1 MCNDYS
7 ITNVIKTKKEINM
20 KEKLLIFFTILSMQ
34 TGMAQT
40 NVLDSYIQEGFKNNS
55 ALKEKN
61 FNLEKANAA
70 LSESWGLFFPSVD
83 LKSDYTWSKGGR
95 KIDLP
100 LGDLMNPVY
109 STLNQLTSSTTFPQI
124 QNQKV
129 NFLPNDYQDTKLIL
143 TLPII
148 NTDVWLNNRIKS
160 ESINQYESEV
170 ISYKRELVKE
180 IKIAYFN
187 YLKSLKAV
195 EIYSNADSLLND
207 SYKVT
212 ESLVK
217 NNVVLKS
224 NLLKLKAEI
233 SNNQVDLSNAKNS
246 SEITKSYFNFLLNKP
261 FNSPIEIDS
270 KLMDSDLKT
279 IQSLPVENK
288 MTWTELNQLKSG
300 IQQLEYLSAMKYGEF
315 MPSLAFFYQAGF
327 QGNQYKFN
335 SDQRYDLYGLTLSW
349 NLFNGLQTK
358 NRIQQADI
366 EISKLE
372 SKLDETQRQLSL
384 NLLSVSKN
392 LNTAIKKLE
401 SSKIGLEYSQEY
413 YRQTKLQYQ
422 QGQSILIELTQSILG
437 YTNSQLSYQISLM
450 DVLIKQAETERA
462 FESYQLF

>member
-1 MCNDYS
+1 M
-7 ITNVIKTKKEINM
+7 IKQKKEMSM
-20 KEKLLIFFTILSMQ
+20 KVKLIAILTILSVE
-34 TGMAQT
+34 TGMSQT

-55 ALKEKN
+55 ALREKN

-70 LSESWGLFFPSVD
+70 LNESWGLFFPSVD

-109 STLNQLTSSTTFPQI
+109 NTLNQLTASNNFPQI

-129 NFLPNDYQDTKLIL
+129 NFLPNDYQDTKLSL

-180 IKIAYFN
+180 IKTAYYN
-187 YLKSLKAV
+187 YIKSLKAV

-217 NNVVLKS
+217 NNVVLKT
-224 NLLKLKAEI
+224 NLLKIKADI
-233 SNNQVDLSNAKNS
+233 SSNEVELSNAKNT
-246 SEITKSYFNFLLNKP
+246 SEIAKSYFNFLLNKP
-261 FNSPIEIDS
+261 FNSDVEIDS
-270 KLMDSDLKT
+270 KLLESELNT
-279 IQSLPVENK
+279 NQNISTGNK
-288 MTWTELNQLKSG
+288 NSWAELNQLKSG
-300 IQQLEYLSAMKYGEF
+300 IQQLNYFSTMKYGEF
-315 MPSLAFFYQAGF
+315 MPSVAFFYQAGF
-327 QGNQYKFN
+327 QGNKYKFD
-335 SDQRYDLYGLTLSW
+335 SDQRYDLYGLTLTW
-349 NLFNGLQTK
+349 NLFDGLQST
-358 NRIQQADI
+358 NRIQQAEI

-372 SKLDETQRQLSL
+372 SKMDETQRQLSL
-384 NLLSVSKN
+384 NLLSVTKN
-392 LNTAIKKLE
+392 LNTSIKKLE
-401 SSKIGLEYSQEY
+401 SSKIGLDYSKEY

-437 YTNSQLSYQISLM
+437 YTNSQLSYQISFM
-450 DVLIKQAETERA
+450 DVLIRHAEVERA
-462 FESYQLF
+462 LESYEIF

>member
-1 MCNDYS
+1 
-7 ITNVIKTKKEINM
+7 M
-20 KEKLLIFFTILSMQ
+20 KVKLLTILTIISVQ

-70 LSESWGLFFPSVD
+70 LNESWGLFFPSVD

-109 STLNQLTSSTTFPQI
+109 NTLNQLTGSNNFPQI

-129 NFLPNDYQDTKLIL
+129 NFLPNDYQDTKLSL

-180 IKIAYFN
+180 IKTAYYN
-187 YLKSLKAV
+187 YIKSLKAV

-217 NNVVLKS
+217 NNVVLKT
-224 NLLKLKAEI
+224 NLLKIKADI
-233 SNNQVDLSNAKNS
+233 SSNEAELGNAKNT
-246 SEITKSYFNFLLNKP
+246 SEIAKSYFNFLLNKP
-261 FNSPIEIDS
+261 FNSEIEIDR
-270 KLMDSDLKT
+270 KLFEADLT
-279 IQSLPVENK
+279 GIQNLPVENK
-288 MTWTELNQLKSG
+288 VTWAELNQMKSG
-300 IQQLEYLSAMKYGEF
+300 IQQLEYVSAMKYGEF
-315 MPSLAFFYQAGF
+315 IPSVAFFYQAGY
-327 QGNQYKFN
+327 QGNKYKFD
-335 SDQRYDLYGLTLSW
+335 SDQRYDLYGLSLTW
-349 NLFNGLQTK
+349 NLFNGLQSK
-358 NRIQQADI
+358 NRIEQSEI

-372 SKLDETQRQLSL
+372 SKLDETQRQLGL
-384 NLLSVSKN
+384 NLLSVTKN

-401 SSKIGLEYSQEY
+401 SSKTGLDYSHEY
-413 YRQTKLQYQ
+413 YRQTKLHYQ
-422 QGQSILIELTQSILG
+422 LGQAILIELTQSILG

-450 DVLIKQAETERA
+450 DVLIRQAEVERA
-462 FESYQLF
+462 FETHQIF